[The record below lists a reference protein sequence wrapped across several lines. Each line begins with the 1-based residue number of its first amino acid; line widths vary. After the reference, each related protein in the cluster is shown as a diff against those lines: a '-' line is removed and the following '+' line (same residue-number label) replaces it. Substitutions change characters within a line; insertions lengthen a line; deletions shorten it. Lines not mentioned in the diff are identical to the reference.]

1 METYFS
7 IIFKTIRRKLGCT
20 QTEFAQFLEIEESEV
35 LQIENDGSIPSIGTL
50 CKLDTLGLN

>member
-7 IIFKTIRRKLGCT
+7 IIFKTIRRNLGCT
-20 QTEFAQFLEIEESEV
+20 TTEFAQFLEIEESEV
-35 LQIENDGSIPSIGTL
+35 LQIENDGSVPSLRAL